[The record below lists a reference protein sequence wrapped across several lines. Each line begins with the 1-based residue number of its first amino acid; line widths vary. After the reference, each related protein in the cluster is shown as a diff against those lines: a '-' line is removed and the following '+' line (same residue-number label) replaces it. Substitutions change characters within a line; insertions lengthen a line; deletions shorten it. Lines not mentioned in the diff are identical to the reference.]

1 MITTNGNVHPNGT
14 AAPAAPAGNA
24 GGSGARTVRLRIRD
38 VTSTHEAELVLD
50 RSLRV
55 GAVAETVA
63 ARMQLPAD
71 AAWALRNDATAA
83 FLDDDAA
90 IGDALGVDDD
100 TEVFLTATP
109 RAHLGAG

>member
-1 MITTNGNVHPNGT
+1 MITTNSNVHPNGT
-14 AAPAAPAGNA
+14 AAPDNTT
-24 GGSGARTVRLRIRD
+24 GGSGSGGRVVRLRIRD

-50 RSLRV
+50 SSLRV

-71 AAWALRNDATAA
+71 TAWALRHDATAA
-83 FLDDDAA
+83 FLDDDVA
-90 IGDALGVDDD
+90 IGDALGVYDD

>member
-14 AAPAAPAGNA
+14 AAPAANTG
-24 GGSGARTVRLRIRD
+24 GSGSGARSVRLRIRD

-50 RSLRV
+50 ASLRV

-71 AAWALRNDATAA
+71 TAWALRNDATAA
-83 FLDDDAA
+83 FLDDDVA
-90 IGDALGVDDD
+90 IGDALGVDSD